1 MSLIPDPDP
10 ALSGAQLLSARLV
23 QIVGG
28 LPPTRSQPTPGPH
41 SSPLSAV
48 LEHLGRRPAA
58 AEHAAD
64 KLKANEFMVGA

>member
-1 MSLIPDPDP
+1 
-10 ALSGAQLLSARLV
+10 
-23 QIVGG
+23 